1 MVLLLGALLRWG
13 WPDRLAAA
21 LIALLLVRCHLSSSE
36 VRAAPGGLQ
45 GADARGNS
53 SDSEFDAQV
62 VLGLPGSACFEGST
76 E

>member
-1 MVLLLGALLRWG
+1 MLLLGSLLRCG

-45 GADARGNS
+45 RADARGNS
-53 SDSEFDAQV
+53 SDLEFDAQI
-62 VLGLPGSACFEGST
+62 VLGISACFEGST